1 MFAACADSDLALI
14 AVVNFFD
21 AFAKAFLD
29 ILNAV
34 FLCTILDQLLEVLV
48 IIKSQNLH

>member
-1 MFAACADSDLALI
+1 MFAAHADSDFALI

-21 AFAKAFLD
+21 TFAEAFLD

-34 FLCTILDQLLEVLV
+34 FLCIILDQLLDLL
-48 IIKSQNLH
+48 IIMKSQNLH